1 MAIIIVSGLPRS
13 GTSLMMQMLQAANI
27 PLLSDGQRVAD
38 EDNPVGYWELELVK
52 KIKTDSSWLNNAD
65 CHGVKI
71 ISPLMFE
78 LPDEHQYKVIV
89 MKRAMPEVLAS
100 QRTMMARREQ
110 QGSSMPDTL
119 LTKVFQQQ
127 ELKLSRW
134 LTTQDNCRF
143 IEVHYGQL
151 ISEPARQVDQLIDFL
166 QQPLNH
172 TAMINCVDPD
182 LYRNRQGN
190 S

>member
-1 MAIIIVSGLPRS
+1 
-13 GTSLMMQMLQAANI
+13 MMQMLQAANI

-100 QRTMMARREQ
+100 QSVWQ
-110 QGSSMPDTL
+110 
-119 LTKVFQQQ
+119 VFCYNM
-127 ELKLSRW
+127 LI
-134 LTTQDNCRF
+134 TTYQSFTR
-143 IEVHYGQL
+143 
-151 ISEPARQVDQLIDFL
+151 VD
-166 QQPLNH
+166 
-172 TAMINCVDPD
+172 
-182 LYRNRQGN
+182 
-190 S
+190 